1 MIFNKFFHFVKGYV
15 IIEVTGLYIERFL
28 YICAKRGIELFNIGK
43 KEDDRLLVCINI
55 SDFIRIKE
63 IKRKTKTNIRII
75 KKCGLPFYIKK
86 LKKRYALLIGM
97 SVFIFLMF
105 FSSLFIWSI
114 EIKGDSEEKS
124 MEVMRAVEKTGLS
137 IGAYKPKLPDGN
149 EMKSI
154 ILNNTDNIVWAW
166 VYINGTKATVEFKEG
181 ILAPEVVD
189 KTKPCDIIALRDGV
203 ITDVVEKNGRAW
215 VKKDDA
221 VLKGDVLI
229 AGTIELQ
236 NAPMKTVHAIG
247 DVYATTVHKKT
258 TDVKLY
264 EEIKEETGRK
274 KEFKTLKL
282 FSKCFNLF
290 FDEKVGFDEYT
301 QNEKLNE
308 LKIGNKLYLGVG
320 IYKKTYKEVIT
331 KKVPISYDIAVE
343 MGRNELEEKIAKE
356 LLPGSTI
363 KTKQVEHEKID
374 DDTVRVSVTMEF
386 TEKIGREIPIG

>member
-15 IIEVTGLYIERFL
+15 IIEITGLYIERFL
-28 YICAKRGIELFNIGK
+28 YICAKREIELFNIGK
-43 KEDDRLLVCINI
+43 KEDNKLLVCINI
-55 SDFIRIKE
+55 SDFKKIKE
-63 IKRKTKTNIRII
+63 IKRKTKTNLRII
-75 KKCGLPFYIKK
+75 KKCGLPFYTKK
-86 LKKRYALLIGM
+86 IKKRYALLIGM
-97 SVFIFLMF
+97 SIFIFLMF
-105 FSSLFIWSI
+105 FSSFFIWSI
-114 EIKGDSEEKS
+114 EIKGDNEEKS
-124 MEVMRAVEKTGLS
+124 IEIMKAVEKTGLT
-137 IGAYKPKLPDGN
+137 IGAFKPGLPDGE

-154 ILNNTDNIVWAW
+154 ILNNTDNIVWTW
-166 VYINGTKATVEFKEG
+166 VYINGTKATIEYKEG
-181 ILAPEVVD
+181 ILPPKVVD

-203 ITDVVEKNGRAW
+203 ITEVIEKNGRAW

-229 AGTIELQ
+229 AGTIEPQ

-247 DVYATTVHKKT
+247 EVYATTVHKKT

-264 EEIKEETGRK
+264 KEIKEETGRK
-274 KEFKTLKL
+274 KEFKTIKL

-290 FDEKVGFDEYT
+290 FDEKIGYNEYT
-301 QNEKLNE
+301 EVEKLDE

-320 IYKKTYKEVIT
+320 IYKKIYKEVIT

-356 LLPGSTI
+356 LLPGAII
-363 KTKQVEHEKID
+363 KTKQVTHEKID

-386 TEKIGREIPIG
+386 TEKISAEKPIG